1 MKKLM
6 TMLLCMLL
14 LALPSGFAAVHTEY
28 ELGYGYK
35 VQGQYFSLP
44 SNEKVQV
51 KENLQTAFAAF
62 DLYFDDNKTFG
73 LGFEYMNDYPGV
85 LIEYGG
91 AQAKQRGF
99 SNTIGLSLIYNHD
112 FSSIMALHSS
122 LGFGTT
128 FRNSSSDIYIPSY
141 GGYTDYGEIDLK
153 ILSDIALS
161 FDIASTVYIN
171 AGVKTDFMFMKY
183 ITPMKKAGSLTVK
196 SDPVKLDGAFGYEII
211 PYASISLVL

>member
-1 MKKLM
+1 MKKPI
-6 TMLLCMLL
+6 TMLLCILL
-14 LALPSGFAAVHTEY
+14 LSVPSGFAAVHTEY
-28 ELGYGYK
+28 KLGYGYK

-44 SNEKVQV
+44 SNDKVEV

-91 AQAKQRGF
+91 AQAKERGF

-112 FSSIMALHSS
+112 FSSMIALHSS

-141 GGYTDYGEIDLK
+141 DGYTDYGEIDLK
-153 ILSDIALS
+153 ILSDVALS
-161 FDIASTVYIN
+161 FDIASTVYLN
-171 AGVKTDFMFMKY
+171 AGMKTNFMFMKY
-183 ITPMKKAGSLTVK
+183 ITPMAKSGSLTVK
-196 SDPVKLDGAFGYEII
+196 SDPVQLDGVFGYEII
-211 PYASISLVL
+211 PYLSISLVL

>member
-1 MKKLM
+1 MKKPI
-6 TMLLCMLL
+6 TILLCILL
-14 LALPSGFAAVHTEY
+14 LAAPSGFASVHTEY
-28 ELGYGYK
+28 KLGYGYK
-35 VQGQYFSLP
+35 VEGQYFSLP
-44 SNEKVQV
+44 SNEKVEV

-91 AQAKQRGF
+91 AQAKERGF

-112 FSSIMALHSS
+112 FSSMLALHSS

-141 GGYTDYGEIDLK
+141 SGYTDYGEIDLK
-153 ILSDIALS
+153 ILSDAALS
-161 FDIASTVYIN
+161 FDIASTVYLN
-171 AGVKTDFMFMKY
+171 AGLKANFMFMKY
-183 ITPMKKAGSLTVK
+183 ITPMIKAGSLTVK
-196 SDPVKLDGAFGYEII
+196 SDPVKLDGVFGYEII
-211 PYASISLVL
+211 PYLSISLVL